1 MDNGRFD
8 ELYGS
13 CVFNDVVMKQRLPDH
28 IYQSLKHTVNEGTSL
43 EPSIADEVAAAM
55 REWAVEN
62 GATHFTHWF
71 QPLTGITAERHD
83 SFLQPDSDGKAIFG
97 IFRENAHPR
106 RDGCVQ
112 LPSGGLRDTFEA
124 RGYTAWDC
132 TSPAFIKDGVLYIPT
147 AFCSYNGDALD
158 KRRRCCAPW
167 RRSAAS
173 RCASCACSATRLR
186 TK

>member
-1 MDNGRFD
+1 MENGRFD

-55 REWAVEN
+55 RDWAVEN

-83 SFLQPDSDGKAIFG
+83 SFLQPDTDGKAILEFSG
-97 IFRENAHPR
+97 KMLIRGETDASSF
-106 RDGCVQ
+106 
-112 LPSGGLRDTFEA
+112 PSGGLRDTFEA
-124 RGYTAWDC
+124 RGYTA
-132 TSPAFIKDGVLYIPT
+132 
-147 AFCSYNGDALD
+147 
-158 KRRRCCAPW
+158 
-167 RRSAAS
+167 
-173 RCASCACSATRLR
+173 
-186 TK
+186 